1 MPVSACC
8 SYVEIYN
15 ERPRD
20 LLLASKTERVPLKI
34 REHPKTGPYVQGL
47 CGLIHILLASLSIA
61 LQFQMSY
68 SYTVHATLAT

>member
-1 MPVSACC
+1 MFS

-20 LLLASKTERVPLKI
+20 LLLSSKTERVPLKV

-47 CGLIHILLASLSIA
+47 YANIFYFMLVDAESYQRVCLLEVYCI
-61 LQFQMSY
+61 
-68 SYTVHATLAT
+68 

>member
-1 MPVSACC
+1 MECIGIRIKFFRQMFQMWSTAGVCR

-20 LLLASKTERVPLKI
+20 LLLSSKTDKVPLKV

-47 CGLIHILLASLSIA
+47 YA
-61 LQFQMSY
+61 
-68 SYTVHATLAT
+68 